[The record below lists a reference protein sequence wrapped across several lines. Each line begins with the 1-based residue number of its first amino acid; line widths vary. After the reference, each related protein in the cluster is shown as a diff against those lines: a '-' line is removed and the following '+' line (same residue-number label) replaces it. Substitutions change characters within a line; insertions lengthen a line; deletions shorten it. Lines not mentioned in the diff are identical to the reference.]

1 MVDVT
6 EEAIREVL
14 KLGGPAALR
23 RFRLLAKA
31 TIGIMA
37 VIILILAYLLLSYR
51 NDIRNLQ
58 SQLLPK
64 PRNLTLFYNG
74 QVIAHLRVSQYG
86 FFIVPPDATNVSLM
100 GSFISQGKVETAI
113 MTIPQY
119 EAFTADHDL
128 IFSSR
133 YYYGANLG
141 ASINRTLP
149 AGSYYFMFYNPN
161 ATNNVT
167 IMITNAIVLH
177 YTSNVT
183 LV

>member
-1 MVDVT
+1 MIDST
-6 EEAIREVL
+6 EQAIQEVL

-31 TIGIMA
+31 TVGVMA
-37 VIILILAYLLLSYR
+37 AIILILTFLLISYH

-58 SQLLPK
+58 NQLLPK
-64 PRNLTLFYNG
+64 PRNLTLFYSG
-74 QVIAHLRVSQYG
+74 QVIAHLRTSQYS
-86 FFIVPPDATNVSLM
+86 FFLVPPDATNASLT
-100 GSFISQGKVETAI
+100 GSFTSQGKVETAI

-119 EAFTADHDL
+119 EAFTANHNS

-141 ASINRTLP
+141 VSINRTLP
-149 AGSYYFMFYNPN
+149 PGSYYFMFYNPN
-161 ATNNVT
+161 ATSNVT